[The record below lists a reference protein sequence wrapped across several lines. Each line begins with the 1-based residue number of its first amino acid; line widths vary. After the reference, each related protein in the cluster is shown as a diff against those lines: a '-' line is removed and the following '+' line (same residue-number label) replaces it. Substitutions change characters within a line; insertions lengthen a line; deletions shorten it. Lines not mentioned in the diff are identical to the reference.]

1 MSKRRAT
8 SPNLCSPKA
17 KTPRSP
23 SIIWREFQ
31 KLPGSGMQ
39 CRRCAT
45 KYAGNATTNAL
56 RHLEMIHPEAYA
68 ELREEEAAVLAKPA
82 LHFDDL
88 HSDYLFYIGLATAN
102 IAPGAILN
110 NPYLQKWFGR
120 AKVTLPS
127 VGRMNNIANDL
138 KVRLR
143 GEITAIIGQTPII
156 AISTDIYTNVK
167 RASVVRQVLD
177 DYGISPD
184 QLVAVTTDGASS
196 NKATATSLKV
206 PWFDKL
212 YDTPLAK
219 IREFTRHLSRSVK
232 DKELFKSLSPG
243 EPLPQKDCPTRWY
256 SAYQMVVSALP
267 QLISTQEVNEIQ
279 KILQP
284 LSIAH
289 ELTKK
294 FSSEHSTVVTRFR
307 FWSSAKQRLRN
318 CGTNEADG
326 LLIALEQY
334 EKHFT
339 DHVSLEGAVF
349 DPYVYGKL
357 LDPEDWRLAVERILA
372 SVNDTNQGLAAT
384 MASHSTGPGFVD
396 DDLSVLG
403 LSIQPTRSAIEVE
416 FDLYKATSLDAEKL
430 SPYAGSVAKFWD
442 AQRFVMPKLY
452 VVASRYLT
460 MPAASVAVERVFSI
474 CTRLASDPRRCRLHN
489 DTYQEFALIS
499 CQISSL
505 KNMYRREADEDRLLL
520 EAEMLAFGCEVVSNE
535 DADDESGDDDDY
547 FEHAAQD

>member
-1 MSKRRAT
+1 MNNCTYSKRRAT
-8 SPNLCSPKA
+8 SPNICSPKA

-45 KYAGNATTNAL
+45 KYSGNATTNAL

-110 NPYLQKWFGR
+110 NPYLQKWFAR

-127 VGRMNNIANDL
+127 VGVIAHSNSGKPRELLLDL
-138 KVRLR
+138 VDVSKQRH
-143 GEITAIIGQTPII
+143 TA
-156 AISTDIYTNVK
+156 VFL
-167 RASVVRQVLD
+167 ASVVRQVLD

-206 PWFDKL
+206 PC
-212 YDTPLAK
+212 
-219 IREFTRHLSRSVK
+219 
-232 DKELFKSLSPG
+232 LSPG
-243 EPLPQKDCPTRWY
+243 APLPQKDCPTRWY

-442 AQRFVMPKLY
+442 AQRS
-452 VVASRYLT
+452 VVASRCPT

-535 DADDESGDDDDY
+535 DADAESGDDDDY
-547 FEHAAQD
+547 FEHAEQD